1 VEIKITQA
9 DAKTSII
16 LKGRFD
22 FQTIQEFQRVL
33 ESELTTGKSV
43 LAVDLSQVS
52 FIDSS
57 ALGSLLVARESCEK
71 AGGGI
76 TLIQPRD
83 YVDKILKLCLFDQF
97 FQIEQ

>member
-1 VEIKITQA
+1 MEIRITQA
-9 DAKTSII
+9 DEKTSII

-22 FQTIQEFQRVL
+22 FQTIQEFQHALQTEIR
-33 ESELTTGKSV
+33 TGKSV
-43 LAVDLSQVS
+43 LAVDLSQVN
-52 FIDSS
+52 FINSS

-76 TLIQPRD
+76 ILIQPRD
-83 YVDKILKLCLFDQF
+83 YVAKILKLCLFDQL